1 MSKKLRHGEGSVS
14 PYTLRDGTV
23 RYRARWW
30 ENGKLRSRSFGDEP
44 AAQAFLIDLATD
56 RRVGRYTPVSVMTVK
71 EAVEGYLRRSAER
84 WSTNT
89 QASYRQVAQSH
100 LFPHIGNERIAGLT
114 TSRVQSWVETLKR
127 KDLAAST
134 IRNAHIILRGA
145 CADLVRMDELPR
157 NPANDVR
164 LPARKRKP
172 KSTWTEEQVARAIRE
187 ASTMHPQMAVLYRLA
202 ITTGMRP
209 GEIRALMWK
218 DIDFEA
224 GTITCERSI
233 TRDAR
238 FRQKVGT
245 TTKTTRART
254 IAVPVST
261 IEALR
266 SHRTRQLERRLAC
279 GEWIDTGLVFD
290 RGNGQM
296 IAQETTK
303 TYHVQICKAAGLPVI
318 RMHDLRHTAATLLLK
333 RGVHPKVVSEILGHA
348 SISTTLDI
356 YSHVDVTMQ
365 RSATDILGEIA
376 K

>member
-30 ENGKLRSRSFGDEP
+30 DGGRLSSRSFADKES
-44 AAQAFLIDLATD
+44 AEAFLIDHATD

-71 EAVEGYLRRSAER
+71 EAVEGYLRRNAER

-89 QASYRQVAQSH
+89 QASYRQVAASH
-100 LFPHIGNERIAGLT
+100 VFPHLGNERIAGLT
-114 TSRVQSWVETLKR
+114 TSRVQAWVETLK
-127 KDLAAST
+127 KKLAPAT
-134 IRNAHIILRGA
+134 VVNAHIIVSGT
-145 CADLVRMDELPR
+145 CADLVRMDELQR
-157 NPANDVR
+157 NPAAGVR
-164 LPARKRKP
+164 LPSKKRSAK
-172 KSTWTEEQVARAIRE
+172 TVWDEQQVADVIKQA
-187 ASTMHPQMAVLYRLA
+187 TTLYPQMAVLYRVAL
-202 ITTGMRP
+202 TTAMRP

-218 DIDFEA
+218 DIDFDA

-238 FRQKVGT
+238 FRQKVGM
-245 TTKTTRART
+245 TTKTTKTRT

-266 SHRTRQLERRLAC
+266 VHRTKQLERRLAH

-296 IAQETTK
+296 AAQESLRRQ
-303 TYHVQICKAAGLPVI
+303 HVKICTSAGVPVI
-318 RMHDLRHTAATLLLK
+318 RMHDLRHTAATLLLR

-348 SISTTLDI
+348 SISTTLDV